1 MPLHNP
7 APNFALLSS
16 FDARNFS
23 GVDLFIRDSAYTVT
37 MPTFIEGDGVYEDV
51 LFFLNGRQSNSA
63 IYGTG
68 QLIADGFGGTSW
80 LMNINASDHVEIK
93 APVEFTITLI
103 GATDSL
109 GFGNTTI
116 GSTLIDSV
124 YIATAP
130 NDWRRGLVDLSTS
143 TYRIDE
149 VGGGGSFTFPTITPD
164 SQDVTVFAR
173 SSESDKDDF
182 NLLTL
187 QTLDNSSRSS
197 NDITWSINDNGF
209 IQCHYRS
216 ALGNIEWSS
225 DKMRDLLGFSG
236 NETPI
241 VENSVSRL
249 TATYQSDSILLPTR
263 PIQATH
269 LNVENISQRRRKIGG
284 GYSSNFIGSYVS
296 TILNFDLDAALD
308 TRDDYR
314 HFTNKF
320 IRLISGG
327 ERINFYQ
334 CWGDSRRALRNDEI
348 RGNQS
353 AYDKLYTSEL
363 NGERGRLRGC
373 LVTDEFNLSYPS
385 RLHRRVPVTMEIEH
399 I

>member
-149 VGGGGSFTFPTITPD
+149 VG
-164 SQDVTVFAR
+164 
-173 SSESDKDDF
+173 
-182 NLLTL
+182 
-187 QTLDNSSRSS
+187 
-197 NDITWSINDNGF
+197 
-209 IQCHYRS
+209 
-216 ALGNIEWSS
+216 
-225 DKMRDLLGFSG
+225 
-236 NETPI
+236 
-241 VENSVSRL
+241 
-249 TATYQSDSILLPTR
+249 
-263 PIQATH
+263 
-269 LNVENISQRRRKIGG
+269 
-284 GYSSNFIGSYVS
+284 
-296 TILNFDLDAALD
+296 
-308 TRDDYR
+308 
-314 HFTNKF
+314 
-320 IRLISGG
+320 
-327 ERINFYQ
+327 
-334 CWGDSRRALRNDEI
+334 
-348 RGNQS
+348 
-353 AYDKLYTSEL
+353 
-363 NGERGRLRGC
+363 
-373 LVTDEFNLSYPS
+373 
-385 RLHRRVPVTMEIEH
+385 
-399 I
+399 